1 MHNFFWHKRYAII
14 NVTVKLGST
23 RTVYDVHITLEI
35 SLSKY
40 IIVFLG
46 KEVARMMFLFR
57 CKKKKKM
64 LVVDIAATLQ
74 FRNDCARSCYGT
86 LSSSFV
92 GYVNLWLR
100 RRSLLYTQ
108 IFFSRSQ
115 QDPSVS
121 NSFLHVRP
129 GAGALPGSPGWP
141 SPPVTYYKFYIV
153 GSKLAQ

>member
-64 LVVDIAATLQ
+64 PVVDVAATLQ

-100 RRSLLYTQ
+100 RRACY
-108 IFFSRSQ
+108 IHRFFFSLTTGPIRVKQLSSCAAWCRGAAGVTRVTQ
-115 QDPSVS
+115 Q
-121 NSFLHVRP
+121 
-129 GAGALPGSPGWP
+129 
-141 SPPVTYYKFYIV
+141 TYHHPLQII
-153 GSKLAQ
+153 LCCWT

>member
-1 MHNFFWHKRYAII
+1 MKY
-14 NVTVKLGST
+14 

-57 CKKKKKM
+57 CKKKKKKM
-64 LVVDIAATLQ
+64 PVVDIAATLQ
-74 FRNDCARSCYGT
+74 FRNDCARSCNGT

-100 RRSLLYTQ
+100 IRSLLYTR
-108 IFFSRSQ
+108 IFSRSQ
-115 QDPSVS
+115 QEPSMS
-121 NSFLHVRP
+121 NSFHHVP
-129 GAGALPGSPGWP
+129 GTGGFFIFI
-141 SPPVTYYKFYIV
+141 FYIFV
-153 GSKLAQ
+153 FYKNIFSIWKFTGIYPGRPAAGWQGLL